1 MGKITH
7 INVNQNLVSIHGDE
21 LVTTSLA
28 IAEGT
33 ELDHASVIKLVRN
46 YQNDLEEFGPL
57 GFEIQKGQSLPQG
70 GFAKSTEYALLN
82 EQQSTLLITYMRNS
96 EIVRTFKKR
105 LVKAFYEMA
114 QKQQSFDPATILE
127 SPEAMRGI
135 LLHYTER
142 VIELEDVVKEQQPK
156 VEALDRI
163 SMADGNLCITN
174 AAKTLQVRPKDLFSA
189 MSQHKWI
196 YRRSGGKGWIGY
208 QDKIQ
213 QGLITHKVTTVS
225 LSDGTER
232 IAEQVLVTPKGV
244 AKLATIL
251 EAAA

>member
-1 MGKITH
+1 
-7 INVNQNLVSIHGDE
+7 
-21 LVTTSLA
+21 
-28 IAEGT
+28 
-33 ELDHASVIKLVRN
+33 
-46 YQNDLEEFGPL
+46 
-57 GFEIQKGQSLPQG
+57 
-70 GFAKSTEYALLN
+70 
-82 EQQSTLLITYMRNS
+82 MRNS

-163 SMADGNLCITN
+163 STADGNLCITN

-196 YRRSGGKGWIGY
+196 YRRAGGKGWIGY

>member
-7 INVNQNLVSIHGDE
+7 INVNQNLVSTHGGE

-28 IAEGT
+28 IADGT

-46 YQNDLEEFGPL
+46 YQSDLEEFGRV
-57 GFEIQKGQSLPQG
+57 GFEIQPFETAG
-70 GFAKSTEYALLN
+70 GTQQREVALLN

-163 SMADGNLCITN
+163 STADGNLCITN

-189 MSQHKWI
+189 MSKHKWI
-196 YRRSGGKGWIGY
+196 YRRTGGKGWIGY

-225 LSDGTER
+225 LSDCTER